1 MQYDSI
7 ESVARSASEAG
18 VKISKIVIDDQSIE
32 IGVSASELIAR
43 MDLRFDTMLEAA
55 ANGVS
60 GDSERPPLLCDGD
73 AAAFAKF
80 SSSGASI
87 GGPVIDSLVKNALSV
102 ATYNACMGKIV
113 AAPTAGSCGILPA
126 VLITAS
132 EQLGKPR
139 EGIVLSLFTAGVV
152 GMVIAARAT
161 LSGAEGGCQA
171 ECGSASAMA
180 AAALVEICG
189 GTPDDC
195 INACAFALKSQLGLV
210 CDPVAGLVE
219 APCIKRNASG
229 AVTAWVAADMALAG
243 IRSVIPADEVIDAMK
258 SVGDQMP
265 ACLRETSEG
274 GIAATPTGREIARR
288 ISGGSKKG

>member
-32 IGVSASELIAR
+32 LGVSASELIAR

-126 VLITAS
+126 VLITAA

-139 EGIVLSLFTAGVV
+139 ADIVLSLFTAGVV

-274 GIAATPTGREIARR
+274 GIAATPTGRDIARR
-288 ISGGSKKG
+288 ISGGGKKD